1 MGCTCSSEE
10 QSMSQNVSSNRHY
23 KSNRNSQ
30 RERDDRY
37 PHQRR
42 HNNNNNNQDCSD
54 NNNIFQPNFEPFL
67 QSRIDPYFNFPEV
80 EGEVYVGEGL
90 KKMKGYISQISKEE
104 ILKKREEFWQTRVEG
119 NKDTW
124 AFLQRI
130 CEDPEFEHEDIGAY
144 LSATGIVPYKD
155 CINVT
160 YDTFGG
166 LYEIPNYCIH
176 FPSKYDL
183 PEFHKEKQ
191 YFAGEDHT
199 GGVFCLSGIRVDT
212 FFKNQSCIQVFNNA
226 KGGEYDE
233 EKNGEKINRTGQCRR
248 YDNGNARRMRQHIRW
263 QYCRNNRGSGW

>member
-23 KSNRNSQ
+23 KSNRNNQ

-183 PEFHKEKQ
+183 PEFHKEKP
-191 YFAGEDHT
+191 
-199 GGVFCLSGIRVDT
+199 
-212 FFKNQSCIQVFNNA
+212 N
-226 KGGEYDE
+226 E
-233 EKNGEKINRTGQCRR
+233 EKQIIFIIRKGMDNIKLKLSNFTKIKQVKIAVAKNFPNINVKSSKVRLFFGGKELEDDKEIWFYNIENDSIILLMIRT
-248 YDNGNARRMRQHIRW
+248 
-263 QYCRNNRGSGW
+263 